1 MSRPPQLL
9 WHPPLPGRALTNS
22 RSQQLLCWQN
32 VFQSGAKCLPIAQ
45 HKPRTSTGAFD
56 TKRRRTLI
64 SKTTQTV
71 CPHASPLK
79 LGTFFAT
86 ILLSVL
92 TSDQQA
98 FWAVMNPLFVGGF
111 WKLHACLLSRNLICV
126 SAAPAVVK
134 WKIKAALV
142 VFLYYAS
149 SVEIGYSFV
158 QPTDYSYNS
167 GINLHSDKFMIRGQQ
182 AASSPSFTA

>member
-1 MSRPPQLL
+1 
-9 WHPPLPGRALTNS
+9 
-22 RSQQLLCWQN
+22 
-32 VFQSGAKCLPIAQ
+32 
-45 HKPRTSTGAFD
+45 
-56 TKRRRTLI
+56 
-64 SKTTQTV
+64 
-71 CPHASPLK
+71 
-79 LGTFFAT
+79 
-86 ILLSVL
+86 
-92 TSDQQA
+92 
-98 FWAVMNPLFVGGF
+98 
-111 WKLHACLLSRNLICV
+111 V

-134 WKIKAALV
+134 WKIMAALV